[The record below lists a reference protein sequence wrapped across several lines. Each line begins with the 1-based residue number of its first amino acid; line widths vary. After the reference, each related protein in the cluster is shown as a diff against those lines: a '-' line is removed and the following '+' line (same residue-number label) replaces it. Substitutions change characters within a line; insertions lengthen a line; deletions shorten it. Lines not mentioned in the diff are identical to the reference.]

1 MKKLLFALAII
12 STSVRANPVL
22 TQDFKT
28 LNTKYKVGTITEQ
41 TYCYEQQ
48 GQVGGYQV
56 DKKQRIASVT
66 KLLTTL
72 LASEVFDL
80 NQTFQTKVY
89 IGKDGLHIEGGLD
102 PYFEEEKMLL
112 LMRALN
118 DLGHTKFKQVSFNSN
133 FRFYDLGLE
142 DYQVITSEQ
151 IRQRIAYYFNPKNQK
166 TLNTTWKTVQKFAR
180 EEGIELEGDAPSLSA
195 TSVVLRDVNPL
206 QDENPVEYV
215 HHSKPLH
222 AIIKAMNV
230 MSKNVV
236 AENLFALGQ
245 KKKSFRA
252 LMLEK
257 NVDSATFSI
266 SNGSGLPI
274 INGKKRFDNL
284 ATCRMI
290 LKSISLLSESAGK
303 QHFELSDIVAVNG
316 GKDLGSFRNR
326 FEDYPETHES
336 VLSKTGTLKHT
347 SSLAGV
353 LLISG
358 EVPFAILN
366 HTKTPVQARKFQDH
380 FVDKMFDQL
389 GTPTPLVYEKISI
402 FPWDGEDFLQL
413 VH

>member
-1 MKKLLFALAII
+1 MKKILFVLAII

-22 TQDFKT
+22 TQDFKS
-28 LNTKYKVGTITEQ
+28 LNSKYKVGTITEQ
-41 TYCYEQQ
+41 TYCYDQQ

-80 NQTFQTKVY
+80 NQTFQTKLF
-89 IGKDGLHIEGGLD
+89 IGKDSLHIEGGLD
-102 PYFEEEKMLL
+102 PYFEEEKLL
-112 LMRALN
+112 LMMKALN
-118 DLGHTKFKQVSFNSN
+118 DLGYSKFKQVSFNSN

-142 DYQVITSEQ
+142 DFQVITNEK
-151 IRQRIAYYFNPKNQK
+151 IRLRLAYYLNPKNQK
-166 TLNTTWKTVQKFAR
+166 TINTTWKAVKKFAS
-180 EEGIELEGDAPSLSA
+180 EEGLDIVGSAPSLAA
-195 TSVVLRDVNPL
+195 TSVVLNNSNPL
-206 QDENPVEYV
+206 LDENPVEYI
-215 HHSKPLH
+215 HRSRPLH

-236 AENLFALGQ
+236 AENLYNLAQ
-245 KKKSFRA
+245 RKKTFQA

-257 NVDSATFSI
+257 KIDATTFSI
-266 SNGSGLPI
+266 ANGSGLPI
-274 INGKKRFDNL
+274 INGKNRFDNL
-284 ATCRMI
+284 ATCRML
-290 LKSISLLSESAGK
+290 LKSIALLSASARR

-316 GKDLGSFRNR
+316 GKDLGSFRDR
-326 FEDYPETHES
+326 FENYPETHEA

-366 HTKTPVQARKFQDH
+366 HTTTPAQARKLQDN
-380 FVDKMFDQL
+380 FVDRMFNQL